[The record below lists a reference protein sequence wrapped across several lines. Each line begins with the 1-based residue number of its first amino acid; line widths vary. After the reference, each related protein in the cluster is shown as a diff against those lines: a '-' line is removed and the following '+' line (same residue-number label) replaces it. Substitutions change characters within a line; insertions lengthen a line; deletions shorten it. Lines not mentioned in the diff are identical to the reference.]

1 MIGQPETEVRQ
12 ASGTQAGPTH
22 NDEAVARWFLLA
34 DQRGNPA
41 TGIDR
46 RHVDGRAW
54 TEGNHVRALVHGA
67 RYFARLHACLSE
79 LAAGD
84 RVYFTDWR
92 GDPGQRLRGAGTE
105 LATLLAGLV
114 DRGIAVRGLVW
125 RSHPDQ
131 GKFSEQENQELGKR
145 VNEAGGEVLMD
156 ERVRRAGCH
165 HQKLVL
171 LQHIE
176 HPDDDVAFVGGSI
189 SATAEPTTSI
199 ITEIPRR
206 SHWTSVTVPGPLGM
220 TFSSRSADLPSET
233 SPRPSENAGRTPH
246 RSITRTLGGCIWPG
260 SARSLAER
268 DPSLPCLPI
277 PARPAPSPYRSFG
290 PIRRSVL
297 PSRSL
302 LRESEAWPA
311 RT

>member
-1 MIGQPETEVRQ
+1 MVVQPDTKGSQ
-12 ASGTQAGPTH
+12 TSGEEAGPMH
-22 NDEAVARWFLLA
+22 DDEVVAKWFLLA

-54 TEGNHVRALVHGA
+54 TEGNHVQALVHGA
-67 RYFARLHACLSE
+67 RYFARLHDCLSE

-105 LATLLAGLV
+105 LATLLGGLV
-114 DRGIAVRGLVW
+114 RRGIAVRGLVW

-131 GKFSEQENQELGKR
+131 GKFSEQENQELGKV

-171 LQHIE
+171 LQHLE
-176 HPDDDVAFVGGSI
+176 
-189 SATAEPTTSI
+189 
-199 ITEIPRR
+199 R
-206 SHWTSVTVPGPLGM
+206 
-220 TFSSRSADLPSET
+220 
-233 SPRPSENAGRTPH
+233 AG
-246 RSITRTLGGCIWPG
+246 
-260 SARSLAER
+260 
-268 DPSLPCLPI
+268 
-277 PARPAPSPYRSFG
+277 
-290 PIRRSVL
+290 
-297 PSRSL
+297 
-302 LRESEAWPA
+302 
-311 RT
+311 